1 MLSEEVKRQI
11 LDSIPT
17 PRKRVWPKEKPKLVT
32 DGGRTVG
39 DAKVYVSPSDPN
51 WRGSSS
57 PYVLV
62 LERSEDEGSNV
73 ISGYHPFEIKGAR
86 FHD

>member
-11 LDSIPT
+11 LESIPT

-39 DAKVYVSPSDPN
+39 TAKVYVSPNDPN
-51 WRGSSS
+51 WRGSTS

-62 LERSEDEGSNV
+62 LEASEDDGSKV
-73 ISGYHPFEIKGAR
+73 FSSYDPFEIKGVR

>member
-1 MLSEEVKRQI
+1 MISEEVKQQI
-11 LDSIPT
+11 LESIPT

-39 DAKVYVSPSDPN
+39 DAKVYVSPNDPN

-62 LERSEDEGSNV
+62 LERPEGPNV
-73 ISGYHPFEIKGAR
+73 ISGYNPFEIKGAR